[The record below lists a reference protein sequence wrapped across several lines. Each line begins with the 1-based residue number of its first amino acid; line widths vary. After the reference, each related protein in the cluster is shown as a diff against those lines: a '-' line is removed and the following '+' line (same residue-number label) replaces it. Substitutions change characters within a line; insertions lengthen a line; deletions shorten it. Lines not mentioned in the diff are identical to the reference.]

1 MTHCIFYCNQHAIV
15 LSYNFFFLLSTNS
28 SFFMLCLSIKSQGWN
43 RCNDDEGKG
52 LRGKRTIRVVNRRHA
67 VLSWRKRATR
77 HYDGR
82 SRWVLIIDAWSIFS
96 FSVMCIY
103 IVCLLAFLKWE
114 NCTHY
119 GLMWRALIWG
129 INFNLEENWISLSN
143 LSSYYSFAEDSE
155 PIRSV

>member
-15 LSYNFFFLLSTNS
+15 LSYNFFSLLSTNS

-114 NCTHY
+114 KLY
-119 GLMWRALIWG
+119 PLRADVTGTDLRYQFQFG
-129 INFNLEENWISLSN
+129 GKLNFFNQPDQLLK
-143 LSSYYSFAEDSE
+143 LCRRLRTDS
-155 PIRSV
+155 